1 MSCRFAT
8 LGLVLML
15 SVLGLSAPVGAQL
28 LPELAVRAGS
38 QSSSLVPHDIAY
50 TLSRGRLTLGDARF
64 RLAPEGGKDCWRYEY
79 QARPSGLARLFIG
92 EVSERSD
99 FCVIDGEVR
108 SQRFEFTR
116 ADKDSENF
124 TLEFD
129 WEQRV
134 VRSSRGELRE
144 LQPGMVDRLAMQL
157 AVQEWVVARGGEPG
171 PAEVGFTKVEDDRVR
186 AYRFAVKARETLS
199 LPSGTV
205 ATVRVERTDDKRK
218 STRFW
223 LDPARNYA
231 AIQVEQTKDGD
242 EQLKMVA
249 R

>member
-1 MSCRFAT
+1 MSRHFRALAPMLLLASLC
-8 LGLVLML
+8 L
-15 SVLGLSAPVGAQL
+15 SVRVEAQAAPPIPA
-28 LPELAVRAGS
+28 PASPPA
-38 QSSSLVPHDIAY
+38 SSLVPHDIAY

-64 RLAPEGGKDCWRYEY
+64 RLAQEGGKNCWRYEY

-99 FCVIDGEVR
+99 FCVIDGEIR

-116 ADKDSENF
+116 ADKASENF

-144 LQPGMVDRLAMQL
+144 LQPGMIDRLAMQL
-157 AVQEWVVARGGEPG
+157 AVQDWVVARGGEPG
-171 PAEVGFTKVEDDRVR
+171 PEEVSFTKVEDDRVR
-186 AYRFAVKARETLS
+186 AYRFAVKARENLA
-199 LPSGTV
+199 LPSGPI

-223 LDPARNYA
+223 LDPARDYA
-231 AIQVEQTKDGD
+231 AVQVEQTKDGD
-242 EQLKMVA
+242 EQFKMVA
-249 R
+249 K